1 MTKKTD
7 LSKEIISATLI
18 LAANRP
24 WQKISMN
31 NIAEAAKIEPDILAR
46 IFGSKQSILNTFNHQ
61 IDEEIKTRF
70 LNDQDKDS
78 IRDQIFEIVMA
89 RFDALH
95 PHKIAIKLILKTT
108 ILFDP
113 LASAQ
118 GFKALF
124 CSMQSAFELVGLSPA
139 GYLRT
144 AALSAIY
151 LNSFKTWLQDD
162 TPDMSETMAVLDD
175 CLAKAET
182 IVCPNLI
189 PFSRRFN

>member
-1 MTKKTD
+1 MRTIMTKKTD

-78 IRDQIFEIVMA
+78 IRDQIFEIANTNITITMQDDQSTGTTSSTDTTA
-89 RFDALH
+89 S
-95 PHKIAIKLILKTT
+95 TT
-108 ILFDP
+108 IGTTTG
-113 LASAQ
+113 S
-118 GFKALF
+118 
-124 CSMQSAFELVGLSPA
+124 STT
-139 GYLRT
+139 Y
-144 AALSAIY
+144 
-151 LNSFKTWLQDD
+151 
-162 TPDMSETMAVLDD
+162 
-175 CLAKAET
+175 
-182 IVCPNLI
+182 
-189 PFSRRFN
+189 